1 MNALRRLAIL
11 WSDGPLL
18 QRSAAT
24 QVRDT
29 IGARALRLFGLADR
43 DRRERC
49 TDSQPPSD
57 FDEAAFGPDT
67 DVLVFFMET
76 DPVAEGLPSSVEK
89 LRANTP
95 N

>member
-11 WSDGPLL
+11 WSDGPL
-18 QRSAAT
+18 RHRGAAT

-43 DRRERC
+43 DRQVRS
-49 TDSQPPSD
+49 TDSEPPSD
-57 FDEAAFGPDT
+57 CDEADFAPDT

-76 DPVAEGLPSSVEK
+76 DPVTEGVPANLEK

-95 N
+95 S